1 MKQRAEKVRKK
12 MQDKLGTQN
21 FVQVYNQLRHDLGE
35 KRFKRKQDEKLMAV
49 VNPVRNA
56 KRKMRVSAKHQ
67 VHKKRKIMAMKMGR
81 WMR

>member
-1 MKQRAEKVRKK
+1 MKQRAEKVRQKL
-12 MQDKLGTQN
+12 QDKLGIQN
-21 FVQVYNQLRHDLGE
+21 FVQAYNQMRHDLGE
-35 KRFKRKQDEKLMAV
+35 KRFKRKREEKVMAV

-67 VHKKRKIMAMKMGR
+67 AHKKRKMMAMKMSR